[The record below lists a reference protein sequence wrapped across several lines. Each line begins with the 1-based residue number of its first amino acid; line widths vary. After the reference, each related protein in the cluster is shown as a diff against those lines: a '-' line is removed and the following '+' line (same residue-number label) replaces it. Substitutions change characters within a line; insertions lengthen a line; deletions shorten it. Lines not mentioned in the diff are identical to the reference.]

1 MKALFDLANKNL
13 SNREHLCSCIKD
25 KYATILLGIVY
36 LLHALA
42 DNDAFCAFG
51 KRNYARCLLA
61 FCDCPLPQVQEAGIV
76 MVQNYAQLGL
86 QLEGEGYASDLRVRV
101 LRLCAKSKKAYLF
114 VVQSSPNPSLNHSFT
129 STSTNT
135 SSESNTTPPVFPGS
149 NRRPTLVSS
158 NHTSTDTS
166 RLPNTDSNVK
176 FDKKSDVKSN
186 MNSNAKSNAKSN
198 TNALDSVRSQN
209 GSQVVVDVAR
219 ESVSVAVEKDSLLPG
234 GEDSHSDTSDDL
246 IAHPGHDRLTL
257 DDERG
262 ISRMFLQIERV
273 FYLTTLL
280 YQTTEFVTVIER
292 HYSTLFK
299 EFNAAVA
306 NLVSFVGERERR
318 DV

>member
-13 SNREHLCSCIKD
+13 SNRENLCSCIKD

-42 DNDAFCAFG
+42 DNDAFCACG

-61 FCDCPLPQVQEAGIV
+61 FCDCPLPQVQEAGIA
-76 MVQNYAQLGL
+76 MVQNYAQLGM
-86 QLEGEGYASDLRVRV
+86 QLEGEEYASDLRVRV
-101 LRLCAKSKKAYLF
+101 LRLCAKSKNAYLAL
-114 VVQSSPNPSLNHSFT
+114 VQSSPNPSLNHSFT

-149 NRRPTLVSS
+149 NRRPTLVSN
-158 NHTSTDTS
+158 NHTSADAPH
-166 RLPNTDSNVK
+166 LPNTESNVK
-176 FDKKSDVKSN
+176 P
-186 MNSNAKSNAKSN
+186 NA
-198 TNALDSVRSQN
+198 NALDSVRNQN

-246 IAHPGHDRLTL
+246 ITHPSHNRLTL
-257 DDERG
+257 DDESG

-273 FYLTTLL
+273 FYLMMLL

-299 EFNAAVA
+299 EFNTAVA
-306 NLVSFVGERERR
+306 NLVSFVGGREGR
-318 DV
+318 DA